1 MAIGVMQFVHPFV
14 DNFIGRRKVMLK
26 YSRLV
31 SVFVIALALSF
42 PLTGTSAKAE
52 TTVLRVGNWVPP
64 FQLIPKAILKPWTEA
79 IEKES
84 NGTLKFEI
92 MKSSLGRPS
101 TYWDLV
107 VDGTIDIGWGV
118 SGHNTGRFTMT
129 QVMDLPFMSPD
140 PWAGSAAMWLT
151 YERYGQLYGEHEGA
165 KVLGLFAHSRPA
177 LNMAGDPI
185 LKLEDLKGKK
195 IRVGGNMTGKMI
207 SLLGGTPVQLPPTE
221 AQQAMARGVADGI
234 TFPPESIFFFKI
246 TPVIKNVTMIPG
258 GLYTDTFWIAINNEK
273 WKSLTKQQQQAI
285 LKHSGLGIAML
296 AGWAWENGDNL
307 GLAAMKAAGV
317 KFHTLS
323 EKEVEA
329 MKKKLQPLV
338 QEWLEEA
345 KKKGLPGE
353 EIYDYAKTM
362 AHHYRA
368 VRSVD
373 VP

>member
-1 MAIGVMQFVHPFV
+1 MSKYGFLTAIF
-14 DNFIGRRKVMLK
+14 L
-26 YSRLV
+26 
-31 SVFVIALALSF
+31 IAFAIAF
-42 PLTGTSAKAE
+42 PLMGNSARAE
-52 TTVLRVGNWVPP
+52 PTVLRVGNWVPP
-64 FQLIPKAILKPWTEA
+64 FHLIPKAILEPWAEA

-107 VDGTIDIGWGV
+107 VDGTIDVGWGV

-151 YERYGQLYGEHEGA
+151 YERYGHLYGEHEGA

-177 LNMAGDPI
+177 LNMSGEPI
-185 LKLEDLKGKK
+185 LKLEDLEDKK

-207 SLLGGTPVQLPPTE
+207 SMLGGTPVQLPPTE

-234 TFPPESIFFFKI
+234 TFPPESVSFFKI
-246 TPVIKNVTMIPG
+246 TPVIDHVTKIPG
-258 GLYTDTFWIAINNEK
+258 GLYTDTFWIAINDDV
-273 WKSLTKQQQQAI
+273 WKGLSDVQQQAI

-296 AGWAWENGDNL
+296 AGWAWTNGDNL
-307 GLAAMKAAGV
+307 GIAEMKEAGV
-317 KFHTLS
+317 EFHTLP
-323 EKEVEA
+323 ENEVEK
-329 MKKKLQPLV
+329 MKEKLHPLV
-338 QEWLEEA
+338 QDWLDEA
-345 KKKGLPGE
+345 KSRGLPGQ
-353 EIYDYAKTM
+353 EIYDYAKEM

-368 VRSVD
+368 VRSVN